1 MGLKD
6 WWRKA
11 TGGDAAPEPAYTAP
25 KPPGDEEILASLQRV
40 HVMLDE
46 GKASPFVRSRAVRI
60 DKLIRDILPRL
71 PQLGLG
77 SVDAYSVVATAT
89 NYLPESVGGYLRL
102 PREWADTRPIDGGR
116 TALMVLIDQLELL
129 GATMDKMLDAAIRAD
144 AQALIAHGRF
154 LDTKFGAGPQAP
166 TGPIPGLDADGTTW
180 SPGPSPGGAPPSG
193 RTPPDPPRNT
203 LDLGS

>member
-6 WWRKA
+6 WWRQV
-11 TGGDAAPEPAYTAP
+11 TGGQTPPEPENTAP

-40 HVMLDE
+40 HVMLDD
-46 GKASPFVRSRAVRI
+46 GKASPLVRSRAARI
-60 DKLIRDILPRL
+60 DKLIREILPRL

-102 PREWADTRPIDGGR
+102 PRDWADTRPIDGGR

-154 LDTKFGAGPQAP
+154 LDTKFGAPSAGPTAP
-166 TGPIPGLDADGTTW
+166 VPGLDADGTTF
-180 SPGPSPGGAPPSG
+180 GPTPSSRDL